1 MHKEGKRTFSVSLTK
16 EMLLDLRMMAHER
29 CKNMLDAA
37 DSFEKEGC
45 PTTAK
50 GYREYAEM
58 WEDFAN
64 EMGVVYDELFVE
76 D

>member
-1 MHKEGKRTFSVSLTK
+1 MHKGEKRTFSVSLTK
-16 EMLLDLRMMAHER
+16 EMLLDLRIMSHER
-29 CKNMLDAA
+29 CKKVLDEA
-37 DSFEKEGC
+37 DSLKREGC
-45 PTTAK
+45 LRIASDF
-50 GYREYAEM
+50 REYAEM

>member
-1 MHKEGKRTFSVSLTK
+1 MHKEEKRTFSVSLTK
-16 EMLLDLRMMAHER
+16 EMLLDLRIMAHER
-29 CKNMLDAA
+29 CKNVLNAA
-37 DSFEKEGC
+37 DNFEREGC
-45 PTTAK
+45 LTTAE

>member
-1 MHKEGKRTFSVSLTK
+1 MHKGQKRTFSVSLTK
-16 EMLLDLRMMAHER
+16 EMLLDLRIMAHER
-29 CKNMLDAA
+29 CKNVLDAA
-37 DSFEKEGC
+37 DEFERLCC
-45 PTTAK
+45 PATAE
-50 GYREYAEM
+50 GYREYADM

>member
-1 MHKEGKRTFSVSLTK
+1 MHKEEKKTFSVSLTK
-16 EMLLDLRMMAHER
+16 EILLDFRIMAHTR
-29 CKNMLDAA
+29 CKNVLDAA
-37 DSFEKEGC
+37 DSFERVGC
-45 PTTAK
+45 PTTAE

-64 EMGVVYDELFVE
+64 EMEEVYDELFVE

>member
-1 MHKEGKRTFSVSLTK
+1 MHEEEKRTFSVSLTK
-16 EMLLDLRMMAHER
+16 EMLLDLRIMAHER
-29 CKNMLDAA
+29 CKNVLDAA
-37 DSFEKEGC
+37 DNFNKEGS
-45 PTTAK
+45 PATAQ

-64 EMGVVYDELFVE
+64 EMEVVYEELFEE

>member
-1 MHKEGKRTFSVSLTK
+1 MHKGQKRTFSVSLTK
-16 EMLLDLRMMAHER
+16 EMLLDLRIMARVR
-29 CKNMLDAA
+29 CKNVLDAA
-37 DSFEKEGC
+37 DNFYREGC
-45 PTTAK
+45 PTTAQ

-64 EMGVVYDELFVE
+64 EMEVVYEELFEE

>member
-1 MHKEGKRTFSVSLTK
+1 MHKGEKRTFSVSLTK
-16 EMLLDLRMMAHER
+16 EMLLDLRIMAR
-29 CKNMLDAA
+29 ARFKNVLDVANN
-37 DSFEKEGC
+37 FYKEGC
-45 PTTAK
+45 PATAQ

-64 EMGVVYDELFVE
+64 EMEVAYEELFEE

>member
-1 MHKEGKRTFSVSLTK
+1 MNKSKKRTFSVSLTK
-16 EMLLDLRMMAHER
+16 EMLLDLRIMARER
-29 CKNMLDAA
+29 CRDVLDAA
-37 DSFEKEGC
+37 DGFERACC
-45 PTTAK
+45 PTTAE

-64 EMGVVYDELFVE
+64 EMESVYDEIFNE

>member
-16 EMLLDLRMMAHER
+16 EMLLDLRIMAHER
-29 CKNMLDAA
+29 CKDVLDAA
-37 DSFEKEGC
+37 DGFDREGC
-45 PTTAK
+45 PITAES
-50 GYREYAEM
+50 YREYAEM

-64 EMGVVYDELFVE
+64 EMESVYDEIFKE

>member
-1 MHKEGKRTFSVSLTK
+1 MHKGEKRTFSVSLTK
-16 EMLLDLRMMAHER
+16 EMLLDLRIMAHER
-29 CKNMLDAA
+29 CKNVLDAA
-37 DSFEKEGC
+37 DSFEGEGC
-45 PTTAK
+45 PTTAQ

-64 EMGVVYDELFVE
+64 EMGVVYEELFEE

>member
-1 MHKEGKRTFSVSLTK
+1 MNKCEKRTFSVSLTK

-29 CKNMLDAA
+29 CKNVLDAA
-37 DSFEKEGC
+37 NSFEREGC
-45 PTTAK
+45 TTTAEV
-50 GYREYAEM
+50 YREYAEM

>member
-1 MHKEGKRTFSVSLTK
+1 MHKGQKRTFSVSLTK

-29 CKNMLDAA
+29 CKNVLDSA
-37 DSFEKEGC
+37 DGFDRVCC
-45 PTTAK
+45 PFTAE

-64 EMGVVYDELFVE
+64 EMGLVYDELFEE

>member
-1 MHKEGKRTFSVSLTK
+1 MHKEEKRTFNVSLTK

-29 CKNMLDAA
+29 CKNVLDAA
-37 DSFEKEGC
+37 DAFDIEGC
-45 PTTAK
+45 PITAD

-64 EMGVVYDELFVE
+64 EMEVVYEELFEE